1 MGAYILRRLG
11 SSVVVF
17 FIITII
23 IFTMLRLAGDPVA
36 MLVPPD
42 QYNTGTAEF
51 LAQKRHELGLDR
63 AIPIQYLAWLGD
75 VFRGDLGNSIKN
87 GRPVSEIIGE
97 RVGPTVELIGLALIL
112 AILIALIFGTWAA
125 VRKNRTADY
134 VITFISMLAISTPGF
149 FAGILAIYVFSVK
162 LGWLPSAGMST
173 TGVHSTVDQLKHLVL
188 PVTVLGLSLSAGLLR
203 FVRGTMISELTA
215 DYIRTATAKGL
226 SKRSTIVKHVLRNA
240 LVPILT
246 YVMLQIPLMVAGAVL
261 IEQIFAWP
269 GMGSMI
275 VDYAANS
282 DYPVL
287 IAVGMLTAIV
297 VLAANFLADLLYT
310 VLDPRVSLR

>member
-42 QYNTGTAEF
+42 QYNTGTEEF

-63 AIPIQYLAWLGD
+63 PIPIQYLAWLGD
-75 VFRGDLGNSIKN
+75 VFRGDLGNSIQN

-97 RVGPTVELIGLALIL
+97 RIGPTVELIGLALIL
-112 AILIALIFGTWAA
+112 AVVIALIFGTWAA
-125 VRKNRTADY
+125 VRKNRLADY
-134 VITFISMLAISTPGF
+134 IITFLSMLAISTPGF

-173 TGVHSTVDQLKHLVL
+173 TGVHSTADQLKHLVL

-275 VDYAANS
+275 VDYAGNS